1 MASIDRKTGIE
12 IIGDIPWSTHLC
24 QFYETPKDL
33 TDILVPYFKA
43 GLENNEFCMWV
54 TSPPLIEEVARE
66 AMRTAMPDFDRYLE
80 KGQIEII
87 PYDQWYLKDGIF
99 DLQKALDS
107 WIEKLDQALKQG
119 YEGLRVTGNTA
130 WLEKKDWESFAEYEA
145 ELNKVIGKYRM
156 VAI

>member
-66 AMRTAMPDFDRYLE
+66 AMRTAMPDFDRYL
-80 KGQIEII
+80 G
-87 PYDQWYLKDGIF
+87 
-99 DLQKALDS
+99 
-107 WIEKLDQALKQG
+107 
-119 YEGLRVTGNTA
+119 R
-130 WLEKKDWESFAEYEA
+130 
-145 ELNKVIGKYRM
+145 
-156 VAI
+156 